1 MFFPTWFW
9 LVNAWSSSVSETW
22 GATSA
27 MWRWYY
33 AFEQQRKDN
42 IFQTVKIVWIFDFI
56 FIDIIKNVITLQRSL
71 PFLSFIVLICVWNFP
86 LVSIIFLKRSLVFP
100 ILCLPLF
107 LCIVHWIRPYQSLL
121 FSGALCSVGF
131 IVPFL
136 PCFLLLFF
144 PQLFVKPPQ
153 TTTLPSC
160 IFFSFGKI
168 LVTASCTMLWT
179 SVHGSLGTQSS
190 RCNPLNLFITSTV

>member
-1 MFFPTWFW
+1 MSRSGWVTTPSW
-9 LVNAWSSSVSETW
+9 LHRSLRSFLYSSPVYSFHLLIASSSV
-22 GATSA
+22 
-27 MWRWYY
+27 
-33 AFEQQRKDN
+33 
-42 IFQTVKIVWIFDFI
+42 
-56 FIDIIKNVITLQRSL
+56 RSL

-107 LCIVHWIRPYQSLL
+107 LCIVHWIRPYHSLL

-160 IFFSFGKI
+160 ISFFGNGFGQCFLSNI
-168 LVTASCTMLWT
+168 MNSC
-179 SVHGSLGTQSS
+179 
-190 RCNPLNLFITSTV
+190 P